1 MSTDDLTDTHYANP
15 LVHRYASAEMSF
27 LFSNRHKFLTWR
39 RCWIALAQ
47 AQSELGLD
55 ISAEQVQEMKAHIES
70 LDLERASVY
79 ERKFRHD
86 VMAHVHHYG
95 DVCPRAK
102 PIIHLG
108 ATSCFVGDNT
118 DCIVLKEAMEL
129 LRSRLLSVVDS
140 LAQFSKKYADLP
152 TLGFTHYQPA
162 QLTTVG
168 KRATLWLMDLM
179 MDLRNID
186 RCIDDL
192 QLRGVKGTTGTQAS
206 FLRLFDGDGQKVQQL
221 DRRVAELLGFEET
234 VAVCGQTYSRK
245 VDVNILNMLAGLGA
259 TIHKWATDL
268 RLLANLKEMEEPFGV
283 NQIGSSA
290 MAYKRNPM
298 RSERACALSRF
309 LMNQASNALQTHS
322 VQWMERSLDDS
333 ANRRLSLGQS
343 FLAADAILLIMHN
356 VSSGLVVY
364 PNVIRA
370 RIDAELP
377 FMATENIIMEMVARG
392 ADRQD
397 VHEWIRVHSMAAA
410 TEVKQFGRSNDLLHR
425 IQQDARFAPIHTELE
440 RLLEPASFIGLAT
453 DQTLGFL
460 EEQVAPVLDL
470 YCKMDRTQSS
480 STELKV

>member
-1 MSTDDLTDTHYANP
+1 MSTANQSDVQYSNP
-15 LVHRYASAEMSF
+15 LVDRYASSEMSF
-27 LFSNRHKFLTWR
+27 LFSNRHKFVTWR

-47 AQSELGLD
+47 AQSELGLAV
-55 ISAEQVQEMKAHIES
+55 SAEQVQEMRARRED
-70 LDLERASVY
+70 LDLAQAAVY

-95 DVCPRAK
+95 DVCPTAK

-129 LRSRLLSVVDS
+129 LHARLLSVLS
-140 LAQFSKKYADLP
+140 ALTRFCRKHAALP

-168 KRATLWLMDLM
+168 KRASLWLADLM
-179 MDLRNID
+179 MDLRNLE
-186 RCIDDL
+186 RCIGDL

-206 FLRLFDGDGQKVQQL
+206 FLQLFNGDAEKVKRL

-245 VDVNILNMLAGLGA
+245 VDANILTVLAGLGA

-268 RLLANLKEMEEPFGV
+268 RLLANLKEVEEPFGR

-356 VSSGLVVY
+356 VASGMVVY

-377 FMATENIIMEMVARG
+377 FMATENIIMEMVGNG

-410 TEVKQFGRSNDLLHR
+410 AEVKQHGRSNDLLSR
-425 IQQDARFAPIHTELE
+425 IRQDERFASIHSSLAD
-440 RLLEPASFIGLAT
+440 LLDPRSFTGLAT
-453 DQTLGFL
+453 EQTLQFL
-460 EEQVAPVLDL
+460 DEQVEPVLRL
-470 YCKMDRTQSS
+470 HANKQPQRQT
-480 STELKV
+480 TELTV